1 MPFSL
6 NDSSMPDLRK
16 KKFNHRTLT
25 SVYEQQQKNENEP
38 IKWEESFRWY
48 WRVDL
53 KNAVLSDLGN
63 LSYNGITGNGFEIF
77 LNS

>member
-1 MPFSL
+1 MQSQDTYVSL
-6 NDSSMPDLRK
+6 WTTK
-16 KKFNHRTLT
+16 K
-25 SVYEQQQKNENEP
+25 KNENEP

-48 WRVDL
+48 WRVNL

>member
-1 MPFSL
+1 M
-6 NDSSMPDLRK
+6 NNK
-16 KKFNHRTLT
+16 KK
-25 SVYEQQQKNENEP
+25 NEKEP

-48 WRVDL
+48 WRVNL